1 MLALVIAILT
11 ATPWLDQAENPFYD
25 ARLALRG
32 DRRPHPEVVVVAIS
46 SDTTADWWEPQAFW
60 GSRYALLLN
69 RLAEAQPSVIGFDA
83 IVQSRTDEYLTQVL
97 EDRGVVNG
105 PTPNADLAAAALALG
120 SKIVLAETRFTAEGP
135 IASYEKL
142 RSIGLQSDGIGFVDV
157 VPSSDRTVREAYLF
171 ARNSTVPSEPV
182 EPSFAALLAARHR
195 KVDPRSADALSELAD
210 RRATGAEVTTMA
222 LDFRGR
228 VRSLDAKTIQDEP
241 VAAWADRIRGKVVLI
256 GSTEIA
262 AKDAHRVPS
271 GRSIPGVWV
280 HAEAVSTLLGGT
292 ALARIGGT
300 GGFLAALAVGLGA
313 AAFARGRQLAI
324 LTGGLATVAVYTA
337 ASQVWFMTNRTVLPL
352 AGPLL
357 SATVVTSTGLWLRA
371 SHESWARRRR
381 EEQLGTFMS
390 PQVRD
395 RLLSLEGPMTM
406 EPTEPELT
414 IVFVDMRDST
424 AIAHGANAREVLDIV
439 NRVFEA
445 TVPGFLSRHAVI
457 NRFLG
462 DGFLALFGLDGVAKN
477 PTQDAVDAAMDA
489 VRAVRDLDLVVPM
502 TKDGRVVLEPVRIGC
517 AVHLGRVA
525 AGFVGHG
532 GRLDFTVI
540 GDAVNA
546 TARIEGKNQGYRSEL
561 LLSDAVVARLD
572 RIPATTDLGPVPIR
586 GRAPIALHRVRFDH
600 DARNADPPIQE
611 EAS

>member
-1 MLALVIAILT
+1 M
-11 ATPWLDQAENPFYD
+11 D
-25 ARLALRG
+25 RLAQ
-32 DRRPHPEVVVVAIS
+32 
-46 SDTTADWWEPQAFW
+46 AD
-60 GSRYALLLN
+60 
-69 RLAEAQPSVIGFDA
+69 PSVIGFDV

-97 EDRGVVNG
+97 EERGVVNE
-105 PTPNADLAAAALALG
+105 PTPNADLAMSAMGLG
-120 SKIVLAETRFTAEGP
+120 HRLVLAETHFTAEGP
-135 IASYEKL
+135 IASYDKL

-157 VPSSDRTVREAYLF
+157 VPSADRTVREGYLY
-171 ARNSTVPSEPV
+171 ARNSAVASEPV

-195 KVDPRSADALSELAD
+195 RVDPRSSDALAEMAH
-210 RRATGAEVTTMA
+210 RRITGDEVARFA

-228 VRSLDAKTIQDEP
+228 VRSLDAKTVLDEP
-241 VAAWADRIRGKVVLI
+241 VSNWADRVRGKVVLI
-256 GSTEIA
+256 GSTEVA
-262 AKDAHRVPS
+262 AKDAHRIPF
-271 GRSIPGVWV
+271 GRNIPGVWV
-280 HAEAVSTLLGGT
+280 HAEAVSTLLAGT
-292 ALARIGGT
+292 ALARVGGG
-300 GGFLAALAVGLGA
+300 GGFVAALLVGLCA
-313 AAFARGRQLAI
+313 AAFASGRRQLVI
-324 LTGGLATVAVYTA
+324 LLGGLATVTVYLVG
-337 ASQVWFMTNRTVLPL
+337 SQALFATTGTVLPL

-357 SATVVTSTGLWLRA
+357 SAVVVTSAGLWLRA

-381 EEQLGTFMS
+381 EDQLGTFMS

-445 TVPGFLSRHAVI
+445 TVPAFLSRNAVI

-462 DGFLALFGLDGVAKN
+462 DGFLALFGLDGGATN
-477 PTQDAVDAAMDA
+477 PTQDAVDAAMEA
-489 VRAVRDLDLVVPM
+489 VRAVRALDLVVPM
-502 TKDGRVVLEPVRIGC
+502 NKDGRVVLEPVRIGC
-517 AVHLGRVA
+517 AVHAGRVA

-546 TARIEGKNQGYRSEL
+546 TARIEGKNQDYRSEL
-561 LLSDAVVARLD
+561 LLSDLVVGKLD
-572 RIPATTDLGPVPIR
+572 RVPPTTDLGPVPIR

-600 DARNADPPIQE
+600 DARDDHASIRE